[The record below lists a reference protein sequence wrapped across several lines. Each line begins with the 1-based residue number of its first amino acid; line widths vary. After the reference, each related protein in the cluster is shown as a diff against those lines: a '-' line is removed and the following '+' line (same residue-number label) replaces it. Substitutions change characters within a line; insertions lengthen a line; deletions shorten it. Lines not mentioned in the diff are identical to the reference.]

1 MKKLKKE
8 NKTLILAIE
17 SSSPTCS
24 IALSEDDKLI
34 AEITFYKKNL
44 HDKVLA
50 NLIKQL
56 LNNLKLKV
64 EDLNAV
70 AISAGPGSFTGLRV
84 GASLAKGIAFDSN
97 IKLIPIPTMEG
108 IAKSSANYAKKLN
121 CKNIV
126 AAIQSHQ
133 DLYYVQEFD
142 IAGSQ
147 LTEIKMLN
155 YQDAKSIIKDH
166 TFAIASD
173 KFTDLGNNLEY
184 FNSLK
189 ASFLIQSAHD
199 KFINNQ
205 YVDSNSFVPLY
216 IQDFNLKKSNKSK

>member
-1 MKKLKKE
+1 MKQNQKE

-24 IALSEDDKLI
+24 IALSEDDKII
-34 AEITFYKKNL
+34 AEITLFKKNL

-56 LNNLKLKV
+56 LSNLNLKV
-64 EDLNAV
+64 EELNAV

-108 IAKSSANYAKKLN
+108 IAISSAIYAKQLN
-121 CKNIV
+121 CSNIV

-133 DLYYVQEFD
+133 DLFYLQEFD
-142 IAGSQ
+142 TSGSQ
-147 LTEIKMLN
+147 LSEIKMLN
-155 YQDAKSIIKDH
+155 YQETKNIIQDQ
-166 TFAIASD
+166 TLVIASN
-173 KFTDLGNNLEY
+173 KFTDFGINLEY

-189 ASFLIQSAHD
+189 ASFLLKPAYD
-199 KFINNQ
+199 KFLNNL

-216 IQDFNLKKSNKSK
+216 IQDFKLKKSNKSE